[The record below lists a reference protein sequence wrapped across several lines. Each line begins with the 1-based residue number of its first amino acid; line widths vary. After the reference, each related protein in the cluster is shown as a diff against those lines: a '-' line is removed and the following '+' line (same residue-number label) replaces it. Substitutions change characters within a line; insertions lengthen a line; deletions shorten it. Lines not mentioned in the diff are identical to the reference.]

1 MTGDTLPAHLT
12 ARPFHENVIDM
23 IRNIDPSILEFCC
36 IWLCKNIIPA
46 NHDEILN
53 ALEEKGFA
61 DWPEMIEL
69 KKHVLA
75 QKAEAEAK
83 VKRDNLRW
91 IEIQA
96 LMNSIEGNVGS

>member
-23 IRNIDPSILEFCC
+23 IRNADPSILDFCC

-46 NHDEILN
+46 NHDEILK

-69 KKHVLA
+69 KKHVIK
-75 QKAEAEAK
+75 QKFEAG
-83 VKRDNLRW
+83 VKAHRDNLRW